1 LIGYAEAQ
9 RAVLFGLYRLLSES
23 DRQEWF
29 SAADIR
35 LAAKIDAGA
44 AFVSRVLTSTEEGD
58 EYVSSTSIEGETLF
72 ALERDG
78 FEFIESAIAQDI
90 TVYSESAMDKVVDLS
105 AETVDRLVSLLE
117 KFLDE
122 VRKSNELGA
131 AFGERKIVVENEIN
145 AAKSLVEG
153 RTFRST
159 ALVTLAWK
167 PLKYVAEKFSGSAV
181 GEIAKN
187 LINEI
192 WKSIS

>member
-1 LIGYAEAQ
+1 MISYEEAQ
-9 RAVLFGLYRLLSES
+9 RALLLGLYRLLRES

-29 SAADIR
+29 SASDIR
-35 LAAKIDAGA
+35 SAANIDAGA
-44 AFVSRVLTSTEEGD
+44 AFVSRVLTSTEESD

-78 FEFIESAIAQDI
+78 FEFIENAISEDMA
-90 TVYSESAMDKVVDLS
+90 VYSETSIDKVVSLS
-105 AETVDRLVSLLE
+105 AETVARLVPLLE
-117 KFLDE
+117 GFLAE
-122 VRKSNELGA
+122 IKQSNEMGA
-131 AFGERKIVVENEIN
+131 ALGDRKVVVENEIN

-153 RTFRST
+153 KTFRSA
-159 ALVTLAWK
+159 ALMSLAWK
-167 PLKYVAEKFSGSAV
+167 PLKYMSEKFSGSAI